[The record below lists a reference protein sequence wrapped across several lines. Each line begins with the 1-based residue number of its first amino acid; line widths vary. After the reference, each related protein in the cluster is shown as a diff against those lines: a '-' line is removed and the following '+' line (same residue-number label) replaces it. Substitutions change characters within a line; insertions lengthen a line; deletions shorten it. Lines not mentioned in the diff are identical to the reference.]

1 MPLLTNPE
9 TARPLSPMATEI
21 SLLDLFPLLAR
32 RKFPIALA
40 ALLAMA
46 VTAVAV
52 FILPPSY
59 TAEAVI
65 MVPQPEQSSQ
75 SLLMGPLAGMSSI
88 NVLSGAAGS
97 SLWRNPADLYIGVLK
112 SRTIADS
119 LIARFHLQQVYRS
132 KNLIGTRKTLAR
144 HSTIAS
150 GKDSLIRIEVEDHDP
165 RRAEQMANA
174 YIDELQERTSRLALT
189 AASQRRL
196 FFQQQ
201 VASER
206 EALSSAEIA
215 LKNTQQASGLVVPS
229 GQSEALIRA
238 VAQLRA
244 EIASHEVQLDSMRSY
259 ATNENP
265 QILLLTRE
273 TNALRNQ
280 LEKLEAGSG
289 AGGDLVVATR
299 NLPAASLEYLRKLRD
314 LQYHQTL
321 FELLSKLHESARIDE
336 ARSAP
341 LIQVVDRGVVPDAKS
356 WPPRTA
362 FVLGAGLL
370 GLLAASFVVLIQLRP
385 KGER

>member
-1 MPLLTNPE
+1 MELLTNVE
-9 TARPLSPMATEI
+9 AARPLSPMAAEI
-21 SLLDLFPLLAR
+21 SLVDLIPVLAR
-32 RKFPIALA
+32 RKFLIALA

-46 VTAVAV
+46 VTAVVV
-52 FILPPSY
+52 FIMPPSY
-59 TAEAVI
+59 TAESVI

-75 SLLMGPLAGMSSI
+75 SLLMGPLAGMSGI
-88 NVLSGAAGS
+88 NMLSGAAGN

-119 LIARFHLQQVYRS
+119 LIVRFHLQQVYRG
-132 KNLIGTRKTLAR
+132 KTLIDTRKVLAR

-165 RRAEQMANA
+165 RRAAQMANA
-174 YIDELQERTSRLALT
+174 YVDELQQRTSGLALT
-189 AASQRRL
+189 TASQRRL

-201 VASER
+201 VANER
-206 EALSSAEIA
+206 DALSSAEIA
-215 LKNTQQASGLVVPS
+215 LKNTQQSSGLVVPS

-238 VAQLRA
+238 VAQIRA
-244 EIASHEVQLDSMRSY
+244 EIASREVQMDSMRSF

-265 QILLLTRE
+265 QMLLLARE
-273 TNALRNQ
+273 TKALRDQ

-299 NLPAASLEYLRKLRD
+299 TLPAASLEYLRKLRA

-321 FELLSKLHESARIDE
+321 FELLSKLYESARIDE

-341 LIQVVDRGVVPDAKS
+341 VIQVVDRSVVPDGKS
-356 WPPRTA
+356 WPPRAA
-362 FVLGAGLL
+362 FVFGAGLL
-370 GLLAASFVVLIQLRP
+370 GFLAASSFVLIQGRP
-385 KGER
+385 KEQR

>member
-1 MPLLTNPE
+1 MALPTNME
-9 TARPLSPMATEI
+9 TGRPMSPIAGEI
-21 SLLDLFPLLAR
+21 SLVDLLPVLAG
-32 RKFPIALA
+32 RKILIAA
-40 ALLAMA
+40 VALFAMA
-46 VTAVAV
+46 VTALVV
-52 FILPPSY
+52 FVMPPSY
-59 TAEAVI
+59 TAESVI
-65 MVPQPEQSSQ
+65 MPPQQEQSSQ
-75 SLLMGPLAGMSSI
+75 SLLMGPLAGMGGISM
-88 NVLSGAAGS
+88 LSGAAGS

-119 LIARFHLQQVYRS
+119 LIARFHLQQVYRG
-132 KNLIGTRKTLAR
+132 KTLIDTRKALAR

-165 RRAEQMANA
+165 RRAGQMANA
-174 YIDELQERTSRLALT
+174 YVEQLQERTSRLALT

-201 VASER
+201 VANER
-206 EALSSAEIA
+206 DALSGAEIA
-215 LKNTQQASGLVVPS
+215 LKKTQQASGLVVPS

-265 QILLLTRE
+265 QMLLLARE
-273 TNALRNQ
+273 TNALHNQ

-321 FELLSKLHESARIDE
+321 FELLSKLYESARIDE

-341 LIQVVDRGVVPDAKS
+341 LIQVVDSGVVPDGKS

-370 GLLAASFVVLIQLRP
+370 GLLAASFLVLIQGRP